1 MSTFQTFK
9 DVSVTFGKHPNTDDV
24 LVTKDENAIK
34 IALQNLVMTR
44 RGERPFQPLI
54 GSRIPELLFDILDFA
69 TAATISDEI
78 YTLVDRY
85 ERRVRLVDVVTTP
98 NFDSNAYEI
107 QIEYEIIG
115 RELDSGPLT
124 TELLLERTR

>member
-1 MSTFQTFK
+1 MPTFQTFK

-24 LVTKDENAIK
+24 LVAKDETAIK

-54 GSRIPELLFDILDFA
+54 GSRIPDLLFDLLDYA

-78 YTLVDRY
+78 YSLVDRY
-85 ERRVRLVDVVTTP
+85 ERRIRLVNVNTTP
-98 NFDSNAYEI
+98 DYENNSYDVY
-107 QIEYEIIG
+107 IEYEIIG
-115 RELDSGPLT
+115 R
-124 TELLLERTR
+124 RA

>member
-1 MSTFQTFK
+1 MPTFQTFK

-24 LVTKDENAIK
+24 LVAKNETAIK

-54 GSRIPELLFDILDFA
+54 GSRIPDLLFDLLDFA

-78 YTLVDRY
+78 YSLVDRY
-85 ERRVRLVDVVTTP
+85 ERRIRLVNVNTTP
-98 NFDSNAYEI
+98 DYENNSYDVY
-107 QIEYEIIG
+107 IEYEIIG

-124 TELLLERTR
+124 TELLLQRTR

>member
-1 MSTFQTFK
+1 MSTFQAFK

>member
-1 MSTFQTFK
+1 MPTFQTFK

-24 LVTKDENAIK
+24 LVSKNETAIK

-54 GSRIPELLFDILDFA
+54 GSRIPDLLFDLLDYA

-78 YTLVDRY
+78 YSLVDRY
-85 ERRVRLVDVVTTP
+85 ERRIRLVDVNTTP
-98 NFDSNAYEI
+98 DYENNSYDVY
-107 QIEYEIIG
+107 IEYEIIG

-124 TELLLERTR
+124 TELLLQRTR

>member
-1 MSTFQTFK
+1 M
-9 DVSVTFGKHPNTDDV
+9 VTFGKHPNTDDV
-24 LVTKDENAIK
+24 LVAKDENAIK
-34 IALQNLVMTR
+34 IALQNLIMTR

-69 TAATISDEI
+69 TAATITDEI
-78 YTLVDRY
+78 YTLVDQY

-98 NFDSNAYEI
+98 NFDINAYEI

>member
-1 MSTFQTFK
+1 MPTFQTFK

-24 LVTKDENAIK
+24 LVTKDETAIK
-34 IALQNLVMTR
+34 IALQNLVMTQK
-44 RGERPFQPLI
+44 GERPFQPRI
-54 GSRIPELLFDILDFA
+54 GSRIPELLFDILDYA

-78 YTLVDRY
+78 RDLVTQY
-85 ERRVRLVDVVTTP
+85 ERRVNLVNVITDP
-98 NFDSNAYEI
+98 NFDSNNYSVY
-107 QIEYEIIG
+107 IEYEIIG

>member
-1 MSTFQTFK
+1 MPTFQTFK

-24 LVTKDENAIK
+24 LVTKDETAIK
-34 IALQNLVMTR
+34 IALQNLVMTQK
-44 RGERPFQPLI
+44 GERPFQPRI
-54 GSRIPELLFDILDFA
+54 GSRIPELLFDILDYA

-78 YTLVDRY
+78 RDLVTQY
-85 ERRVRLVDVVTTP
+85 ERRVNLVNVITDP
-98 NFDSNAYEI
+98 NFDSNNYSI
-107 QIEYEIIG
+107 YIEYEIIG

>member
-1 MSTFQTFK
+1 MPTFQTFK
-9 DVSVTFGKHPNTDDV
+9 DVSVTFGRHPNTDDV
-24 LVTKDENAIK
+24 LVSKDEAAIK

-54 GSRIPELLFDILDFA
+54 GSRIPDLLFDILDFA

-78 YTLVDRY
+78 YSLVDSY
-85 ERRVRLVDVVTTP
+85 ERRVRLVNVITTP
-98 NFDSNAYEI
+98 NFDDNSYEVY
-107 QIEYEIIG
+107 IEYEIIG

>member
-1 MSTFQTFK
+1 MPTFQTFK

-24 LVTKDENAIK
+24 LVTKDETAIK
-34 IALQNLVMTR
+34 IALQNLVMTQK
-44 RGERPFQPLI
+44 GERPFQPRI

-78 YTLVDRY
+78 RDLITQY
-85 ERRVRLVDVVTTP
+85 ERRVNLVNVITDP
-98 NFDSNAYEI
+98 NFDSNNYSVY
-107 QIEYEIIG
+107 IEYEIIG

>member
-1 MSTFQTFK
+1 M
-9 DVSVTFGKHPNTDDV
+9 VTFGKHPNTDDV
-24 LVTKDENAIK
+24 LVAKDETAIK
-34 IALQNLVMTR
+34 IALQNLIMTR

-78 YTLVDRY
+78 FTLVDRY

>member
-1 MSTFQTFK
+1 MMFWWQKNET
-9 DVSVTFGKHPNTDDV
+9 
-24 LVTKDENAIK
+24 AIK

-54 GSRIPELLFDILDFA
+54 GSRIPDLLFDLLDFA

-78 YTLVDRY
+78 YSLVDRY
-85 ERRVRLVDVVTTP
+85 ERRIRLVNVNTTP
-98 NFDSNAYEI
+98 DYENNSYDVY
-107 QIEYEIIG
+107 IEYEIIG

-124 TELLLERTR
+124 TELLLQRTR

>member
-1 MSTFQTFK
+1 MPTFQTFK
-9 DVSVTFGKHPNTDDV
+9 DVMVTFGKHPNTDDV
-24 LVTKDENAIK
+24 LVAKDETAIK

-54 GSRIPELLFDILDFA
+54 GSRIPDLLFDLLDYA

-78 YTLVDRY
+78 YNLVDRY

-98 NFDSNAYEI
+98 DYENNSYDVY
-107 QIEYEIIG
+107 IEYEIIG

-124 TELLLERTR
+124 TELLLQRTR

>member
-1 MSTFQTFK
+1 MPTFQTFK
-9 DVSVTFGKHPNTDDV
+9 DVMVTFGKHPNTDDV
-24 LVTKDENAIK
+24 LVAKDENAIK
-34 IALQNLVMTR
+34 IALQNLIMTR

-69 TAATISDEI
+69 TAATITDEI
-78 YTLVDRY
+78 YTLVDQY

-98 NFDSNAYEI
+98 NFDINAYEI

>member
-1 MSTFQTFK
+1 MPTFQTFK
-9 DVSVTFGKHPNTDDV
+9 DVSVAFGRHPNTDDV
-24 LVTKDENAIK
+24 LVSKDEAAIK

-54 GSRIPELLFDILDFA
+54 GSRIPDLLFDILDFA

-78 YTLVDRY
+78 YSLVDSY
-85 ERRVRLVDVVTTP
+85 ERRVRLVNVITTP
-98 NFDSNAYEI
+98 NFDDNSYEVY
-107 QIEYEIIG
+107 IEYEIIG

>member
-1 MSTFQTFK
+1 M
-9 DVSVTFGKHPNTDDV
+9 VTFGKHPNTDDV
-24 LVTKDENAIK
+24 LVAKDETAIK

-54 GSRIPELLFDILDFA
+54 GSRIPDLLFDLLDYA

-78 YTLVDRY
+78 YNLVDRY

-98 NFDSNAYEI
+98 DYENNSYDVY
-107 QIEYEIIG
+107 IEYEIIG

-124 TELLLERTR
+124 TELLLQRTR

>member
-1 MSTFQTFK
+1 MPTFQTFK

-24 LVTKDENAIK
+24 LVTKDETAIK
-34 IALQNLVMTR
+34 IALQNLIMTQ
-44 RGERPFQPLI
+44 RGERPFQPRI
-54 GSRIPELLFDILDFA
+54 GSRIPELLFDMLDYA

-78 YTLVDRY
+78 RDLVTQY
-85 ERRVRLVDVVTTP
+85 ERRVNLVNVITDP
-98 NFDSNAYEI
+98 NFDSNNYSVY
-107 QIEYEIIG
+107 IEYEIIG

>member
-1 MSTFQTFK
+1 MPTFQTFK
-9 DVSVTFGKHPNTDDV
+9 DVSVTFGRHPNTSDV
-24 LVTKDENAIK
+24 LVSKDEAAIK

-54 GSRIPELLFDILDFA
+54 GSRIPDLLFDILDFA

-78 YTLVDRY
+78 YDLVDRY
-85 ERRVRLVDVVTTP
+85 ERRVRLVNVITTP
-98 NFDSNAYEI
+98 NFDDNSYEVY
-107 QIEYEIIG
+107 IEYEIIG

>member
-1 MSTFQTFK
+1 MPTFQTFK

-24 LVTKDENAIK
+24 LVAKDETAIK
-34 IALQNLVMTR
+34 IALQNLIMTR

-78 YTLVDRY
+78 FTLVDRY

>member
-1 MSTFQTFK
+1 M
-9 DVSVTFGKHPNTDDV
+9 VTFGKHPNTDDV
-24 LVTKDENAIK
+24 LVAKDETAIK

-78 YTLVDRY
+78 RDLITQY
-85 ERRVRLVDVVTTP
+85 ERRVNLVNVITDP
-98 NFDSNAYEI
+98 NFDSNNYSVY
-107 QIEYEIIG
+107 IEYEIIG

>member
-1 MSTFQTFK
+1 MPTFQTFK

-24 LVTKDENAIK
+24 LVAKDETAIK
-34 IALQNLVMTR
+34 IALQNLVMTQ
-44 RGERPFQPLI
+44 RGERPFQPRI
-54 GSRIPELLFDILDFA
+54 GSRIPELLFDMLDYA

-78 YTLVDRY
+78 RDLVTQY
-85 ERRVRLVDVVTTP
+85 ERRVNLVNVITDP
-98 NFDSNAYEI
+98 NFDSNNYSVY
-107 QIEYEIIG
+107 IEYEIIG

>member
-1 MSTFQTFK
+1 MPTFQTFK
-9 DVSVTFGKHPNTDDV
+9 DVSVTFGRHPNTSDV
-24 LVTKDENAIK
+24 LVSKDETAIK

-54 GSRIPELLFDILDFA
+54 GSRIPDLLFDILDYA

-78 YTLVDRY
+78 YDLVDRY
-85 ERRVRLVDVVTTP
+85 ERRVRLVNVITNP
-98 NFDSNAYEI
+98 NFDDNSYEVY
-107 QIEYEIIG
+107 IEYEIIG

>member
-1 MSTFQTFK
+1 MPTFQTFK

-24 LVTKDENAIK
+24 LVAKDETAIK

-54 GSRIPELLFDILDFA
+54 GSRIPDLLFDLLDYA

-78 YTLVDRY
+78 YSLVDRY
-85 ERRVRLVDVVTTP
+85 ERRIRLVNVNTTP
-98 NFDSNAYEI
+98 DYENNSYDVY
-107 QIEYEIIG
+107 IEYEIIG

-124 TELLLERTR
+124 TELLLQRTR

>member
-1 MSTFQTFK
+1 MPTFQTFK

-24 LVTKDENAIK
+24 LVTKDETAIK
-34 IALQNLVMTR
+34 IALQNLIMTQ
-44 RGERPFQPLI
+44 RGERPFQPRI
-54 GSRIPELLFDILDFA
+54 GSRIPELLFDILDYA

-78 YTLVDRY
+78 RDLVTQY
-85 ERRVRLVDVVTTP
+85 ERRVNLVNVITDP
-98 NFDSNAYEI
+98 NFDSNNYSI
-107 QIEYEIIG
+107 YIEYEIIG